1 MKYGLSFNGIH
12 SNTYEVVVKSKN
24 RQILPATNDV
34 YLEIPGRAGSY
45 LIPREVKDRT
55 IEVECALVRDS
66 LEELRTAMRDI
77 SAWLNTRSKVQL
89 IFDDEPDKYYL
100 AKLSTQIDITQKYT
114 LGQFAL
120 VFRCEPYA
128 YSIITKTPTFVSD
141 SIDITNAGTAPIY
154 PKFVIIFTS
163 SATEY
168 TLVLGSNYM
177 HIVRDFVIGDVLV
190 IDHDLSKV
198 TVNDLNAM
206 SSLDLGSR
214 FFPIPI
220 GDSEIIPSP
229 LGHAQVTV
237 NYKERWL

>member
-66 LEELRTAMRDI
+66 LEELRMAMRDI

-100 AKLSTQIDITQKYT
+100 AKLSTQIDITQTYT
-114 LGQFAL
+114 LGQFTL
-120 VFRCEPYA
+120 IFRCEPYA
-128 YSIITKTPTFVSD
+128 YSITPKTQNFIAD
-141 SIDITNAGTAPIY
+141 SLTITNAGTAPFF
-154 PKFVIIFTS
+154 PKFTATFTAP
-163 SATEY
+163 ATE
-168 TLVLGSNYM
+168 LKIWFGNYYM
-177 HIVRDFVIGDVLV
+177 RIVRNFIIGDVLV
-190 IDHDLSKV
+190 IDHAISKV
-198 TVNDLNAM
+198 TVNGLSTM
-206 SSLDLGSR
+206 VSLDLNSR
-214 FFPIPI
+214 FFSI
-220 GDSEIIPSP
+220 GSGVNA
-229 LGHAQVTV
+229 LNVTPPAKATTV
-237 NYKERWL
+237 ITWRERWL